1 MDTAYFF
8 RNMSTLGE
16 LIRLT
21 MQEKGLLCYYSVIG
35 TVRLDEERFTEFCSD
50 MTKGYDFF
58 EPYANDSIVKRGIWN
73 CILIESQCN
82 ISILVMTNGYLYP
95 RFVALR

>member
-8 RNMSTLGE
+8 RNLSTLGE
-16 LIRLT
+16 LKRLT
-21 MQEKGLLCYYSVIG
+21 MQGKGLLCNYSVIG
-35 TVRLDEERFTEFCSD
+35 TVCLDKDRFAEFCAD
-50 MTKGYDFF
+50 MTKGYDFI
-58 EPYANDSIVKRGIWN
+58 EPYANDSKVKRGIWR
-73 CILIESQCN
+73 CLRIESQHG